1 MTKTDTLEAIS
12 ERLGRSESADEDRAK
27 IGRQIREL
35 RRSRKVSLLELSAV
49 TNRSIGNLSEIERGR
64 SPITISVLQNIA
76 EALGVS
82 LTWFFSGNEAAPPRE
97 RNVVVRKANRRRLNF
112 VGAGLKEE
120 LLSPYL
126 NSQFMLVETTFSPG
140 SGTEDGPR
148 YRKAEEGGVVLS
160 GVLELT
166 FEGQVHLLEAGDSF
180 SLKGDSPHFCRNP
193 GKTDAVILW
202 IISPPHY

>member
-1 MTKTDTLEAIS
+1 MSKTDTLEAII
-12 ERLGRSESADEDRAK
+12 ERLKHAERPDEERAK

-35 RRSRKVSLLELSAV
+35 RRSRKVSLAELSAV
-49 TNRSIGNLSEIERGR
+49 THRSIGNISEIERGL
-64 SPITISVLQNIA
+64 SPISISVLQSIA

-82 LTWFFSGNEAAPPRE
+82 LTWFFSGNDAAPPRE

-120 LLSPYL
+120 LLSPHL
-126 NSQFMLVETTFSPG
+126 ASQFMLVETTFSPG

-160 GVLELT
+160 GTLELT

-180 SLKGDSPHFCRNP
+180 SLTGDSPHFCRNP

>member
-1 MTKTDTLEAIS
+1 MSKTDILEAMI
-12 ERLGRSESADEDRAK
+12 ERLKHAERPDEERAK

-35 RRSRKVSLLELSAV
+35 RRSRKVSLAELSAV
-49 TNRSIGNLSEIERGR
+49 THRSIGNISEIERGL
-64 SPITISVLQNIA
+64 SPISISVLQSIA

-82 LTWFFSGNEAAPPRE
+82 LTWFFSGNDAAPPRE

-120 LLSPYL
+120 LLSPHL
-126 NSQFMLVETTFSPG
+126 ASQFMLVETTFSPG

-160 GVLELT
+160 GTLELT

-180 SLKGDSPHFCRNP
+180 SLTGDSPHFCRNP